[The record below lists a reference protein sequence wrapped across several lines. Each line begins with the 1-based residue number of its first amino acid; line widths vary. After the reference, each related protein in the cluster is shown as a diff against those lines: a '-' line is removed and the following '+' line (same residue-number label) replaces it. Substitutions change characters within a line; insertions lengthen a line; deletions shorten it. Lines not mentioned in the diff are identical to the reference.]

1 MDLMQLIDLFVKDVL
16 YSLLEEESG
25 ASSELMVA
33 AASLIHEHT
42 EMQRHMHIY
51 RTTLHR
57 ENAT

>member
-1 MDLMQLIDLFVKDVL
+1 MDLMHLINLFVKDIV

-42 EMQRHMHIY
+42 KM
-51 RTTLHR
+51 
-57 ENAT
+57 